1 MTEAKSQ
8 AKPAR
13 ELESSLLPEDQRRRV
28 LSTFRLKLA
37 LTSFVLVLL
46 IALSALVFVL
56 VTRIF
61 GTLTPAV
68 HADLGWKA
76 TRGAAEL
83 AHSTQL
89 SIVVKDEA
97 AIRTALRD
105 YLRDPDVTS
114 ILVTDP
120 AGERLFSHGAAL
132 PRPFAGSPGKLVEQP
147 GSLVAWAE
155 SSIEGEPV
163 GRVAVGVSKARLQ
176 AGEQLQRDILR
187 LGVGGC
193 ALAFVI
199 CLLFVRFYVGPLIR
213 VTQSAFVHLQRKTEE
228 ALEAARLKSEFLA
241 NMSHEIRTPM
251 NGIIGMTDLLLGT
264 NLDGRQRRYG
274 QTVQTSANALLNIL
288 NDILDFAKIEAGK
301 LDIHVAECDAR
312 RTVEEVAE
320 LLAAQAQSKGV
331 ELAVHITERVPPL
344 VRCDRERIRQ
354 VLTNMA
360 GNAVKFTERGEVV
373 LRLDAAPRPDGGAE
387 LRFAVEDTGPGIPQA
402 RQERLFEAFYQV
414 DGSLTRKHGGTGLG
428 LAISRQLVSMM
439 GGSIGFESAEGRGS
453 KFWFE
458 IPVERSERPTA
469 LEGRLGGFV
478 RALVVDDNHTNL
490 AILRDL
496 LSGWGMEVSSAT
508 SGREALALA
517 KQASQSGL
525 SYQLAVID
533 FQMPEMHGGE
543 LARRMR
549 IDLGLVS
556 LPIVMLASLGAGE
569 LGETRQHIDETLT
582 KPVRQ
587 GELRR
592 AVELALRGREASVSA
607 FRPSPL
613 PAGDGPKRGT
623 RFAGRPRLLVAEDNL
638 INQEVMV
645 EILAQFGCSADL
657 VDNGRAALD
666 AIRTTDYPVV
676 LMDCQMPVL
685 DGYEAVRL
693 LRACG
698 DAKSRTPV
706 VAVTAHAVAGERQKA
721 IAAGM
726 DEYIAKPV
734 SPEALHALLTRW
746 LPFEA
751 TKASTPPAA
760 PHPALPTLS
769 GIEPDL
775 DPGRSR
781 SPRVCALF
789 LSLVPD
795 QIDALLLAVRA
806 GERDSVKAGAHK
818 LRGSALSIGAVKLAT
833 LCERLE
839 ADPTD
844 LALPEQVKIAH
855 DVVRKELGRLTSAP
869 AAE

>member
-1 MTEAKSQ
+1 MTKQSP
-8 AKPAR
+8 KHD
-13 ELESSLLPEDQRRRV
+13 ESAPESTLLPVDQRRRV

-46 IALSALVFVL
+46 IALSAMVFVL

-76 TRGAAEL
+76 QRGAAEL

-89 SIVVKDEA
+89 GIVVKDEA
-97 AIRTALRD
+97 AIRAALRD
-105 YLRDPDVTS
+105 YLKDPDVTS

-120 AGERLFSHGAAL
+120 SGERLFSHGERL
-132 PRPFAGSPGKLVEQP
+132 ERPFAGPRGKVVEQP
-147 GSLVAWAE
+147 TTLVAWAE
-155 SSIEGEPV
+155 SAIEGEPV

-176 AGEQLQRDILR
+176 AGERLQRDILR

-213 VTQSAFVHLQRKTEE
+213 VTQAAFVHLERKTEE

-301 LDIHVAECDAR
+301 LDIHVAECDAG

-331 ELAVHITERVPPL
+331 EIAVHITDRVPPL
-344 VRCDRERIRQ
+344 VRVDRERIRQ
-354 VLTNMA
+354 VLTNIA

-373 LRLDAAPRPDGGAE
+373 LRLDAVQHPGGTAV
-387 LRFAVEDTGPGIPQA
+387 LRFAVEDTGPGIPKE

-428 LAISRQLVSMM
+428 LAISRQLVTMM
-439 GGSIGFESAEGRGS
+439 GGHIGFESTEGRGS
-453 KFWFE
+453 KFSFE
-458 IPVERSERPTA
+458 IPVERSAQPAA
-469 LEGRLGGFV
+469 LEGKLGGFV
-478 RALVVDDNHTNL
+478 KALVVDDNHTNL

-496 LSGWGMEVSSAT
+496 LSGWGMEVASAT
-508 SGREALALA
+508 SGAEALELLALA
-517 KQASQSGL
+517 TRGGTP
-525 SYQLAVID
+525 YQLAVID
-533 FQMPEMHGGE
+533 FQMPGMHGGE

-549 IDLGLVS
+549 VDLGLAS

-569 LGETRQHIDETLT
+569 LGDARQHIDETLT

-592 AVELALRGREASVSA
+592 AVELALRGRANETRA
-607 FRPSPL
+607 FRPSPPPVL
-613 PAGDGPKRGT
+613 EGPRKGA
-623 RFAGRPRLLVAEDNL
+623 RFAGRPCLLVAEDNP
-638 INQEVMV
+638 INQEVVV
-645 EILAQFGCSADL
+645 EILSQFGCSADV
-657 VDNGRAALD
+657 VDNGRDALD
-666 AIRTTDYPVV
+666 AIGSRDYSVV

-693 LRACG
+693 LRKRGG
-698 DAKSRTPV
+698 DKAKTPV
-706 VAVTAHAVAGERQKA
+706 IAVTAHAVAGERQKA

-726 DEYIAKPV
+726 DDYIAKPV
-734 SPEALHALLTRW
+734 SPEALHTLLSRW
-746 LPFEA
+746 LPLES
-751 TKASTPPAA
+751 TKRSSAPGVDTGGKDAA
-760 PHPALPTLS
+760 LTGS
-769 GIEPDL
+769 EPDL
-775 DPGRSR
+775 DPGRAR
-781 SPRVCALF
+781 SPRVCTLF

-795 QIDALLLAVRA
+795 QIDALLLSISA
-806 GERDSVKAGAHK
+806 GDHASVKASAHK
-818 LRGSALSIGAVKLAT
+818 LRGSALSIGATRLAR

-844 LALPEQVKIAH
+844 RTLPPEVQRAH
-855 DVVRKELGRLTSAP
+855 EAVRRELGRLTSAP

>member
-1 MTEAKSQ
+1 MTNASPNHHDRGAENA
-8 AKPAR
+8 
-13 ELESSLLPEDQRRRV
+13 LLPEDQRRRV

-76 TRGAAEL
+76 ARGAAEL

-89 SIVVKDEA
+89 GIVVRDEG
-97 AIRTALRD
+97 AIRAALRD
-105 YLRDPDVTS
+105 YLKDPDVTS
-114 ILVTDP
+114 IVVTDP
-120 AGERLFSHGAAL
+120 AGEKLFSHGAPL
-132 PRPFAGSPGKLVEQP
+132 ERPFAGTRGKVDERAGTLV
-147 GSLVAWAE
+147 SWAD
-155 SSIEGEPV
+155 SAIEGETV
-163 GRVAVGVSKARLQ
+163 GRVAVGISKARLR
-176 AGEQLQRDILR
+176 AGEELQRDILR

-193 ALAFVI
+193 ALAFAI

-213 VTQSAFVHLQRKTEE
+213 VTQSAFVHLERKTEE

-264 NLDGRQRRYG
+264 SLDARQRRYG

-331 ELAVHITERVPPL
+331 ELAVHISRRVPPL

-354 VLTNMA
+354 VLTNIA
-360 GNAVKFTERGEVV
+360 GNAVKFTDQGEVV
-373 LRLDAAPRPDGGAE
+373 LRVDAARHPRGTV
-387 LRFAVEDTGPGIPQA
+387 LRFSVEDTGPGIPQE

-428 LAISRQLVSMM
+428 LAISRQLVTMM
-439 GGSIGFESAEGRGS
+439 GGFIGFESTEGRGS
-453 KFWFE
+453 KFSFE
-458 IPVERSERPTA
+458 IPVEPSEQPAA
-469 LEGRLGGFV
+469 LEGKVGGFV
-478 RALVVDDNHTNL
+478 KALVVDDNQTNL

-496 LSGWGMEVSSAT
+496 LSGWGMEVCSAT
-508 SGREALALA
+508 NGAEALELL
-517 KQASQSGL
+517 KQASRAGAP
-525 SYQLAVID
+525 YQLAVID
-533 FQMPEMHGGE
+533 FQMPAMHGGE

-549 IDLGLVS
+549 VDLGLMS

-569 LGETRQHIDETLT
+569 LGDARQHIDETLT

-592 AVELALRGREASVSA
+592 AVELALRVREPGGRVL
-607 FRPSPL
+607 RPSPL
-613 PAGDGPKRGT
+613 PVLDGPKRGA
-623 RFAGRPRLLVAEDNL
+623 RFAHRPRLLVAEDNP
-638 INQEVMV
+638 INQEVIV
-645 EILAQFGCSADL
+645 EILTQFGCSADV
-657 VDNGRAALD
+657 VDDGKAALD
-666 AIRTTDYPVV
+666 AIAAHDYPVV
-676 LMDCQMPVL
+676 LMDCQMPLL
-685 DGYEAVRL
+685 DGYEAVGL
-693 LRACG
+693 LRKRGG
-698 DAKSRTPV
+698 DKAKTPV
-706 VAVTAHAVAGERQKA
+706 IAVTAHAVAGERQKA
-721 IAAGM
+721 LAAGM
-726 DEYIAKPV
+726 NDYIAKPV
-734 SPEALHALLTRW
+734 SPDALHALLSRW
-746 LPFEA
+746 LPLE
-751 TKASTPPAA
+751 TSNASTAPATATA
-760 PHPALPTLS
+760 PAPATPAGS
-769 GIEPDL
+769 EPDL
-775 DPGRSR
+775 DPGRVR

-795 QIDALLLAVRA
+795 QIDALLLAVGA
-806 GERDSVKAGAHK
+806 GDHASVQATAHK
-818 LRGSALSIGAVKLAT
+818 LRGSALSIGAVKLAG

-839 ADPTD
+839 GEPTD
-844 LALPEQVKIAH
+844 PAVPELIKLAH
-855 DVVRKELGRLTSAP
+855 DVVRRELGRLVRAP

>member
-1 MTEAKSQ
+1 MTKAKS
-8 AKPAR
+8 
-13 ELESSLLPEDQRRRV
+13 ESNPLLPEDQRRRV
-28 LSTFRLKLA
+28 LSTFRLKLV

-89 SIVVKDEA
+89 GIVVKDDA

-105 YLRDPDVTS
+105 YLKDPDVTA

-120 AGERLFSHGAAL
+120 AGQRLFSYGAAL
-132 PRPFAGSPGKLVEQP
+132 ERPFAGPRGKLVERP
-147 GSLVAWAE
+147 GVLVAWAE

-163 GRVAVGVSKARLQ
+163 GRVAVGVSMARLQ
-176 AGEQLQRDILR
+176 AGEQLQRNILR

-213 VTQSAFVHLQRKTEE
+213 VTESAFVHLERKTEE

-264 NLDGRQRRYG
+264 HLDGRQRRYG

-373 LRLDAAPRPDGGAE
+373 LRLDAAHRPDGGAE
-387 LRFAVEDTGPGIPQA
+387 LRFSVEDTGPGIPEA
-402 RQERLFEAFYQV
+402 RQKRLFEAFYQV

-428 LAISRQLVSMM
+428 LAISRQLVTMM
-439 GGSIGFESAEGRGS
+439 DGSIGFESAEGRGS

-458 IPVERSERPTA
+458 IPVERSERAMA
-469 LEGRLGGFV
+469 LEGKLGGFV
-478 RALVVDDNHTNL
+478 KALVVDDNQTNL

-508 SGREALALA
+508 TGREALDRLQ
-517 KQASQSGL
+517 QASQS
-525 SYQLAVID
+525 SSPYQLAVID

-592 AVELALRGREASVSA
+592 AVELALRGRETSLRA
-607 FRPSPL
+607 FPSSPL
-613 PAGDGPKRGT
+613 PADGPKRST
-623 RFAGRPRLLVAEDNL
+623 RFAGQPRLLVAEDNP

-657 VDNGRAALD
+657 VDTGRAAVD
-666 AIRTTDYPVV
+666 AILARDYPVV

-693 LRACG
+693 LRARG

-726 DEYIAKPV
+726 NDYIAKPV

-746 LPFEA
+746 LPLEA
-751 TKASTPPAA
+751 TEVSTWAAAVPP
-760 PHPALPTLS
+760 PALPAVTET
-769 GIEPDL
+769 EPDL
-775 DPGRSR
+775 DPNRSR
-781 SPRVCALF
+781 SPRVCTLF

-806 GERDSVKAGAHK
+806 GEPETVKASAHK
-818 LRGSALSIGAVKLAT
+818 LRGSALSIGAVKLAA
-833 LCERLE
+833 LCEQLE
-839 ADPTD
+839 AEPNN
-844 LALPEQVKIAH
+844 LALPDQVKDAH
-855 DVVRKELGRLTSAP
+855 DVVRKELGHLTSAP
-869 AAE
+869 TAE